1 MYCHAPLFFLWRPI
15 HTYFVCII
23 FGTARVNWVFSC
35 RAKTKSTTITI
46 TTTATTT
53 TTKKKNN
60 DHDNNRSLCAWFN
73 VIANGW
79 IFKRYTWCFDQ
90 RRMFIENTFSKWNYS
105 LFLAHNGWFQEKP
118 AQYYTIK
125 INNNISVVAV
135 KSVPP
140 KCMIE
145 KSYRQNQIEERK
157 KEFLKTHYNRQC
169 FICSISI
176 GLSLY
181 DWNAFY
187 PAGIIQPFNE
197 KKERQSGHWTMDM
210 DRKTNVKWTWA

>member
-1 MYCHAPLFFLWRPI
+1 MKA
-15 HTYFVCII
+15 HTY
-23 FGTARVNWVFSC
+23 VFCLYNIRNGSSELSVFLSSQN
-35 RAKTKSTTITI
+35 RIHHHHNHHNRDNNNNQ
-46 TTTATTT
+46 
-53 TTKKKNN
+53 KKN

-145 KSYRQNQIEERK
+145 KSYRQNQMEERK